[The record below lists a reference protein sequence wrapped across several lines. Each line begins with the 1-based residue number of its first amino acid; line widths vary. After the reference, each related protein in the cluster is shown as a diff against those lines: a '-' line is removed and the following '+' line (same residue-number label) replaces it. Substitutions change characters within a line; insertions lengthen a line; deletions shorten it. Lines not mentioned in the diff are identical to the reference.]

1 MREEVERTDGPP
13 AQPIKKTD
21 RKTKDEKLNNFPL
34 FNVCVF
40 VAQTKQCEMLLFI
53 GITYHPI

>member
-34 FNVCVF
+34 SNVCGTDKTMQNASVYWNY
-40 VAQTKQCEMLLFI
+40 I
-53 GITYHPI
+53 PSI